1 MLLST
6 RSSRFLLSLFCILIC
21 TTSAV
26 SQTDAGAQTPTWLHL
41 SLEQRTR
48 CEHLT
53 NPFRLNASGTE
64 KHFPLRTR
72 LKLEVG
78 EENRPVRFLLE
89 LQDSRVFYEEEKLY
103 SARSNI
109 NEIDFLQA
117 QLQFQPCDFPSGDMK
132 SQFTAGRFTMDLGKR
147 RLVARN
153 NMRNTTNAFDG
164 FSWILTGDK
173 QWTLYTFLS
182 HPVVIDSYSLDTSG
196 RRYFWGAYFES
207 THFPK
212 FLLDVYYIGLHD
224 VENSENRKRLT
235 TLGGRVY
242 RIPTS
247 GDVDY
252 EIESAVQ
259 FGKNGIE
266 DNAAWLFHGEL
277 GFSFKTSWRPR
288 LSLYYD
294 FASGDCDPEDGK
306 SNRFDTLYGA
316 RSFEYPST
324 GIYGPIYRS
333 NIETPGLGM
342 ELTPIEKLRITMSYR
357 ELRLASSRDAWVG
370 SGLQD
375 LTGKSGKSLG
385 QNFETR
391 IRWQTNSHLTVESGY
406 ARFFKGSYLELV
418 PDSPHAA
425 DSNFFYISV
434 ETKATF
440 LP

>member
-1 MLLST
+1 M
-6 RSSRFLLSLFCILIC
+6 SLFCILIS
-21 TTSAV
+21 TTPAV
-26 SQTDAGAQTPTWLHL
+26 SQTDAGAQTPTWLSL
-41 SLEQRTR
+41 SFEQRTR
-48 CEHLT
+48 YEHLT
-53 NPFRLNASGTE
+53 NSFRLNTSGTE
-64 KHFPLRTR
+64 KHFSLRTR

-78 EENRPVRFLLE
+78 KENRPVRFLLE

-103 SARSNI
+103 AARSHI

-117 QLQFQPCDFPSGDMK
+117 QLQFQPHGFPSRNMK
-132 SQFTAGRFTMDLGKR
+132 SQLTVGRFTMDLGKR

-164 FSWILTGDK
+164 FSWTLTGNK
-173 QWTLYTFLS
+173 EWTLYTFLTR
-182 HPVVIDSYSLDTSG
+182 PVVIDSYSLDTSG
-196 RRYFWGAYFES
+196 RRYFWGAYFKS
-207 THFPK
+207 THFPR
-212 FLLDVYYIGLHD
+212 FLLDVYYFGLHD

-235 TLGGRVY
+235 TLGGRLY
-242 RIPTS
+242 RIPAS

-259 FGKNGIE
+259 SGKNVTE
-266 DNAAWLFHGEL
+266 DHAAWLFHGEL
-277 GFSFKTSWRPR
+277 GFSFRTSWRPR

-316 RSFEYPST
+316 RSFEYPPT
-324 GIYGPIYRS
+324 GIYGPIYRT
-333 NIETPGLGM
+333 NIETPGMGM
-342 ELTPIEKLRITMSYR
+342 ELTPFEGLTITISYR
-357 ELRLASSRDAWVG
+357 ELRLASAQDTWVG

-375 LTGKSGKSLG
+375 LTGESGKSLG
-385 QNFETR
+385 QNFE
-391 IRWQTNSHLTVESGY
+391 IRGRYRANSHLIIESGY

-418 PDSPHAA
+418 PDSPRTA

-440 LP
+440 LPY

>member
-48 CEHLT
+48 YEHLT

-316 RSFEYPST
+316 RSFEYPPT

>member
-259 FGKNGIE
+259 FGKNRIE